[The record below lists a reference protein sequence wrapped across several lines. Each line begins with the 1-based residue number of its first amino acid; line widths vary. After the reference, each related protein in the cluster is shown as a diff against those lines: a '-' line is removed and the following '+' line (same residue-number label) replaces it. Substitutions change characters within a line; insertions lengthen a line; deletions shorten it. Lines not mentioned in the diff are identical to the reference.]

1 MATEIPIPIA
11 CGVVGAIVGVIAG
24 GCGSQTLPII
34 IGSSLGGGLG
44 TLVSLLNCISN
55 NYSETPE
62 PSIKKEPEKI
72 INNPAIN
79 GSPKDEDPTNI

>member
-11 CGVVGAIVGVIAG
+11 CGVVGVIVGVIAG

-34 IGSSLGGGLG
+34 IGSSLGAGLG
-44 TLVSLLNCISN
+44 TLVSLLICISN
-55 NYSETPE
+55 NYSET

-72 INNPAIN
+72 IINPAIN